1 MKKPGTIILILMII
15 TFFWGCKGDE
25 GGVYISFDWVF
36 TPFLFYCDDPNLPG
50 AIYRLEYYG
59 TATGSYYLEYYHNES
74 GEWHWMY
81 YTLTAEEG
89 KIFFA
94 DGDDT
99 HYDVGLWAY
108 SEPTMTSYTQAIE
121 SLNVST
127 EKEKAKSEG
136 YIRSEFLDIAP
147 QKREIDLRIY
157 EKKTLSVYE
166 ESNGRYKLEVVS
178 GIYILKE

>member
-1 MKKPGTIILILMII
+1 MKKSSTIILILIII
-15 TFFWGCKGDE
+15 TFFWGCKGDD
-25 GGVYISFDWVF
+25 GGVSISFDWVF
-36 TPFLFYCDDPNLPG
+36 TPTYLYLDDPNMPG
-50 AIYRLEYYG
+50 TIWALEYYA
-59 TATGSYYLEYYHNES
+59 TAAGSYYLEYTS
-74 GEWHWMY
+74 DGQDHWMY

-94 DGDDT
+94 DGDDSY
-99 HYDVGLWAY
+99 YDVGLWAY
-108 SEPTMTSYTQAIE
+108 SDPTMTSYTQTLE

-147 QKREIDLRIY
+147 QKKEIDLSIY
-157 EKKTLSVYE
+157 EKKPLSVYE
-166 ESNGRYKLEVVS
+166 ESNGKYKLEVVS